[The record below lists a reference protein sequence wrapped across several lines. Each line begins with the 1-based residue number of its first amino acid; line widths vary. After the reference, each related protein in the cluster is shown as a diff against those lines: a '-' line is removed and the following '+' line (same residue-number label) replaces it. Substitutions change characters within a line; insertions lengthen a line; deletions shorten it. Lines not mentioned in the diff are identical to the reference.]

1 MASRGVNKVILV
13 GNLGKDPEVRYMPNG
28 NAVANFTVATSESWK
43 DQQGQQQERTEWHN
57 IVMYRRLAEVAGEY
71 LKKGSKVY
79 LEGKLQTSKWQD
91 QTTGQDRYK
100 TEINAMEM
108 QMLDSRGQ
116 GGQQGGMNQGQGGY
130 GNAPQQSA
138 PQSQGGYGQQQAQG
152 GFQQPAQQ
160 QPAQQQAAQKPAY
173 TPKPQA
179 PAQQQSGFQQ
189 QSAPAQRPAPAQQ
202 QQGGFQQPAQQQ
214 GGFQQQS
221 APAQRPAPTPQ
232 PQNTTPDL
240 GGDWDDDIP
249 F

>member
-28 NAVANFTVATSESWK
+28 NAVANFTVATSETWK

-116 GGQQGGMNQGQGGY
+116 GGGQQGGMNQGY

-138 PQSQGGYGQQQAQG
+138 PQQAQGGYGQQQQAQG
-152 GFQQPAQQ
+152 GFQQPAQ
-160 QPAQQQAAQKPAY
+160 AQKPAY

-179 PAQQQSGFQQ
+179 PVQQPAQQAQGGFQQ
-189 QSAPAQRPAPAQQ
+189 APAQQ
-202 QQGGFQQPAQQQ
+202 PAQGGYQQAAPAPQQGGFQQP
-214 GGFQQQS
+214 